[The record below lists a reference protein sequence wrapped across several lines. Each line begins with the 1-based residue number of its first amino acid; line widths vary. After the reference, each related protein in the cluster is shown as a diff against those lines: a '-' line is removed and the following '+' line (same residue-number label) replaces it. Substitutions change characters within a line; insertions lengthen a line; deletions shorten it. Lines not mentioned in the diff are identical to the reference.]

1 MLVLRARSGP
11 GLSRPSN
18 VDEGGYGLGSA
29 LATDSGDWRSVCSW
43 ASAQRANRTSVQAL
57 EATFRLYRADWY
69 GRVYMAG
76 LGMHWNLLG
85 VVGFYRRLLMRA

>member
-1 MLVLRARSGP
+1 MLVVRTRGAL

-18 VDEGGYGLGSA
+18 VDEGGYELGSA
-29 LATDSGDWRSVCSW
+29 LAANSGNWRSVCSCTK
-43 ASAQRANRTSVQAL
+43 AQLHKCDAL

-69 GRVYMAG
+69 GRGFVANP
-76 LGMHWNLLG
+76 GMRWNLLG